1 MHFLRHEDMLSPTIW
16 QPSVGSQM
24 AAVRTQACT
33 ISQEPSQQAYP
44 DTTAQLSHRAA
55 RAVQDVEVP
64 WVALQVTLFTA
75 VAYFMIGFELDAGKF
90 AFYWLAL
97 VLSCLSMVYFGMVV
111 VCITPNMQMGL
122 TMGATILVRPQH
134 LGFSGSC
141 ASMCQQAFAHYVYCK
156 A

>member
-1 MHFLRHEDMLSPTIW
+1 MGNDKASMKVAGIPLISRVIRASGHVGPVQIIGGPPSLVPLVHAGGTPPT
-16 QPSVGSQM
+16 
-24 AAVRTQACT
+24 
-33 ISQEPSQQAYP
+33 
-44 DTTAQLSHRAA
+44 QLSHRPDST
-55 RAVQDVEVP
+55 QDPGPFGAIVD
-64 WVALQVTLFTA
+64 ALGDVSTP
-75 VAYFMIGFELDAGKF
+75 
-90 AFYWLAL
+90 LAL